1 MNTFFAELLR
11 MMGERRD
18 AVLAVVVAKQGSA
31 PRGAG
36 AWMLVSS
43 AGREAG
49 SIGGGAVEQDAVNYA
64 KSLLS
69 EGRCGQ
75 KEYCLYPDLSDG
87 LDAVCGGEVTVC
99 FWFIAWDDAAW
110 SRVSAQALEKIAAH
124 RRAGLVLDLGGGE
137 IGRAHV

>member
-1 MNTFFAELLR
+1 MNAFFAELLR

-36 AWMLVSS
+36 AWMLVSG

-49 SIGGGAVEQDAVNYA
+49 SIGGGAVEQDAVNHA

-75 KEYCLYPDLSDG
+75 KSTACTRIRPMGWTLFA
-87 LDAVCGGEVTVC
+87 AVM
-99 FWFIAWDDAAW
+99 
-110 SRVSAQALEKIAAH
+110 
-124 RRAGLVLDLGGGE
+124 
-137 IGRAHV
+137 